1 MLLFKLKYLR
11 QLSENPQIRVLG
23 KLPST
28 KWAVLEVFE
37 SELGRGVCDE
47 VSEHVICV
55 VHIE

>member
-1 MLLFKLKYLR
+1 MLLFKLKY